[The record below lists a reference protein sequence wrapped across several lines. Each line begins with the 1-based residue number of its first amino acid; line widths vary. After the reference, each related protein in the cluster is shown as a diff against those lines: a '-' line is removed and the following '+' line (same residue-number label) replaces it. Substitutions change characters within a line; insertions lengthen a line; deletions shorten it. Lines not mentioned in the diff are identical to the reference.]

1 MVSCTSRLKDVTRQ
15 QWGQFLVNST
25 CIALLAYGVYGLAT
39 EHINLSN
46 SGIYAYCASS
56 SLILLLL
63 ELQRALS
70 RQSLCCGKLGKRMA
84 VLHSANVKAVLL
96 ILVTVLGLFMF
107 AIPPFP
113 TNYLAIL
120 LFFVLLFSTSF
131 YIYGTI
137 KKREDEKEPSKAVKR
152 NRP

>member
-1 MVSCTSRLKDVTRQ
+1 
-15 QWGQFLVNST
+15 
-25 CIALLAYGVYGLAT
+25 
-39 EHINLSN
+39 
-46 SGIYAYCASS
+46 
-56 SLILLLL
+56 
-63 ELQRALS
+63 
-70 RQSLCCGKLGKRMA
+70 MA